1 MLLIPSQLSSIPLY
15 SNAEKPA
22 PPSPPG
28 FEHIRARSLHIVWK
42 PRFDGN
48 SPITKFKIEYKQAI
62 QTSIW
67 EVKEVNGSVR
77 SLELTS
83 LKPAVDYILQIYAVN
98 KLGTSRASDQ
108 KRVRTKEDGEVFFV
122 FFSFAKGTSQT
133 LSKSLLIS
141 RFSRY
146 IYSQLYLYI

>member
-108 KRVRTKEDGEVFFV
+108 KRVWTKEDGE
-122 FFSFAKGTSQT
+122 FFSFFLLHLQKGH
-133 LSKSLLIS
+133 LKH
-141 RFSRY
+141 
-146 IYSQLYLYI
+146 

>member
-22 PPSPPG
+22 PPSPPD
-28 FEHIRARSLHIVWK
+28 FKHIRARSLHIVWK

-48 SPITKFKIEYKQAI
+48 SPITKFKIEYKQVI

-67 EVKEVNGSVR
+67 EVKEVAGSVR

-108 KRVRTKEDGEVFFV
+108 KRVSTKEDGEFVLFFFICKRDISNIKQKFADFT
-122 FFSFAKGTSQT
+122 FFS
-133 LSKSLLIS
+133 
-141 RFSRY
+141 
-146 IYSQLYLYI
+146 LYI